1 MEYEKQEALSC
12 GEYLKQQRGKLD
24 QITDLGA
31 AGSLELAK
39 ELLANIYAV
48 NYQMMY
54 ERIEPP
60 GPNRGPTTAEP
71 LDCKLVEQVAKT
83 VRDTAPEF
91 QDIVGDSWKL
101 SEAIHRAKQGNGFP
115 LVEMVNMAHLARTA
129 AQKRAPGREE
139 QAQAAPSAPAPRQ
152 RQGGRE

>member
-1 MEYEKQEALSC
+1 MEYQKQEPISC
-12 GEYLKQQRGKLD
+12 GEFLKQQRGKLD

-31 AGSLELAK
+31 AGSLEQAK

-60 GPNRGPTTAEP
+60 GPNRGPATAEP
-71 LDCKLVEQVAKT
+71 LDRKLVEQVARS
-83 VRDTAPEF
+83 VRDAAPEF
-91 QDIVGDSWKL
+91 QDIVSDSWKL
-101 SEAIHRAKQGNGFP
+101 SEAIHRAMQGSGFP

-129 AQKRAPGREE
+129 AGKRAPGREDHP
-139 QAQAAPSAPAPRQ
+139 QAEVSGPEAQ
-152 RQGGRE
+152 REAGR

>member
-1 MEYEKQEALSC
+1 MEMEKQEAISC
-12 GEYLKQQRGKLD
+12 GEYLKQQRGQLD
-24 QITDLGA
+24 KITDLGA

-60 GPNRGPTTAEP
+60 GPNRGPATEEP
-71 LDCKLVEQVAKT
+71 LDRKLVEQVAKS
-83 VRDTAPEF
+83 VREGAPEF
-91 QDIVGDSWKL
+91 QDIVSDSWKL
-101 SEAIHRAKQGNGFP
+101 SEAIHRSMQGNGFP

-129 AQKRAPGREE
+129 AGKLAPGRVSRVP
-139 QAQAAPSAPAPRQ
+139 QAEAGGSEPQ
-152 RQGGRE
+152 RR

>member
-1 MEYEKQEALSC
+1 MEFEKQEALSC
-12 GEYLKQQRGKLD
+12 GEFLKQQRGKLD
-24 QITDLGA
+24 KITDLGA
-31 AGSLELAK
+31 AGSLEQAQ

-60 GPNRGPTTAEP
+60 GPNRGPATEEP
-71 LDCKLVEQVAKT
+71 LDRGLVERVARS

-91 QDIVGDSWKL
+91 QDIVSDSWKL

-129 AQKRAPGREE
+129 AAKRASGREDRP
-139 QAQAAPSAPAPRQ
+139 QAEASGPERQ
-152 RQGGRE
+152 RETGR

>member
-1 MEYEKQEALSC
+1 MEYQKQEPISC
-12 GEYLKQQRGKLD
+12 GEFLKQQRGKLD

-31 AGSLELAK
+31 AGSLEQAK

-60 GPNRGPTTAEP
+60 GPDRGPATAEP
-71 LDCKLVEQVAKT
+71 LDRKLVEQVARS
-83 VRDTAPEF
+83 VRDAAPEF

-129 AQKRAPGREE
+129 AGKRAPGREGRP
-139 QAQAAPSAPAPRQ
+139 QAEASGPEAQ
-152 RQGGRE
+152 REAGR

>member
-1 MEYEKQEALSC
+1 MEYQKQEPISC
-12 GEYLKQQRGKLD
+12 GEFLKQQRGKLD

-31 AGSLELAK
+31 AGSLEQAK

-60 GPNRGPTTAEP
+60 GPNRGPATAEP
-71 LDCKLVEQVAKT
+71 LDRKLVEQVARS
-83 VRDTAPEF
+83 VRDAAPEF
-91 QDIVGDSWKL
+91 QDIVSDSWKL
-101 SEAIHRAKQGNGFP
+101 SEAIHRAMQGNGFP

-129 AQKRAPGREE
+129 AGKRASGREDRP
-139 QAQAAPSAPAPRQ
+139 QAEASGPERQ
-152 RQGGRE
+152 RETGR

>member
-1 MEYEKQEALSC
+1 MEMEKQEAINC
-12 GEYLKQQRGKLD
+12 GEYLKQQRVELD
-24 QITDLGA
+24 KITDLGA

-60 GPNRGPTTAEP
+60 GPNRGPATEEP
-71 LDCKLVEQVAKT
+71 LDRKLVEQVAKS
-83 VRDTAPEF
+83 VREGAPEF
-91 QDIVGDSWKL
+91 QDIVSDSWKL
-101 SEAIHRAKQGNGFP
+101 SEAIHRSMQGNGFP

-129 AQKRAPGREE
+129 AQKRAPGREGQPP
-139 QAQAAPSAPAPRQ
+139 QAEAGGIEPQ
-152 RQGGRE
+152 RR

>member
-1 MEYEKQEALSC
+1 MEYEKQEAISC

-24 QITDLGA
+24 KITDLGA
-31 AGSLELAK
+31 AGSLEMAK

-60 GPNRGPTTAEP
+60 GPGRGPATEEP
-71 LDCKLVEQVAKT
+71 LDRALVEKVAKS
-83 VRDTAPEF
+83 VREGAPEF
-91 QDIVGDSWKL
+91 QDIVSDSWKL
-101 SEAIHRAKQGNGFP
+101 SEAIHRSMQGNGYP

-129 AQKRAPGREE
+129 AQTRAPGREGQP
-139 QAQAAPSAPAPRQ
+139 QAEAGGIEPQ
-152 RQGGRE
+152 RR

>member
-1 MEYEKQEALSC
+1 MELEKQEAISC
-12 GEYLKQQRGKLD
+12 GEYLKQQRGRLD
-24 QITDLGA
+24 QITDLSA

-60 GPNRGPTTAEP
+60 GPNRGPATAEP
-71 LDCKLVEQVAKT
+71 LDRKLVEQVAKS
-83 VRDTAPEF
+83 VREGAPEF
-91 QDIVGDSWKL
+91 QDIVSDSWKL
-101 SEAIHRAKQGNGFP
+101 SEAIHRSMQGNGFP

-129 AQKRAPGREE
+129 AQKRVPGREGQPQTE
-139 QAQAAPSAPAPRQ
+139 AGGAELQ
-152 RQGGRE
+152 RR

>member
-1 MEYEKQEALSC
+1 MEYQKQEPISC
-12 GEYLKQQRGKLD
+12 GEFLKQQRGKLD

-60 GPNRGPTTAEP
+60 GPNRGPATAEP
-71 LDCKLVEQVAKT
+71 LDRKLVEQVARS
-83 VRDTAPEF
+83 VRDAAPEF
-91 QDIVGDSWKL
+91 QDIVSDSWKL

-129 AQKRAPGREE
+129 AGKRAPDREDHPQAEASGPEAQREAGR
-139 QAQAAPSAPAPRQ
+139 
-152 RQGGRE
+152 

>member
-12 GEYLKQQRGKLD
+12 GEYLKQQRGQLD
-24 QITDLGA
+24 KITDLGA
-31 AGSLELAK
+31 AGSLEQAK

-60 GPNRGPTTAEP
+60 GPNRGPATAEP
-71 LDCKLVEQVAKT
+71 LDRALVEQVART
-83 VRDTAPEF
+83 VRDAAPEF

-139 QAQAAPSAPAPRQ
+139 QPQAEAAGPAPRQ
-152 RQGGRE
+152 K

>member
-1 MEYEKQEALSC
+1 MEYQKQEPISC
-12 GEYLKQQRGKLD
+12 GEFLKQQRGKLD

-31 AGSLELAK
+31 AGSLEQAK

-60 GPNRGPTTAEP
+60 GPDRGPATAEP
-71 LDCKLVEQVAKT
+71 LDRTLVEQVARS
-83 VRDTAPEF
+83 VRDAAPEF

-129 AQKRAPGREE
+129 AAKRAPGREDRP
-139 QAQAAPSAPAPRQ
+139 QAEASGPEAQ
-152 RQGGRE
+152 REAGR

>member
-1 MEYEKQEALSC
+1 MEYQKQEPISC
-12 GEYLKQQRGKLD
+12 GEFLKQQRGKLE

-31 AGSLELAK
+31 AGSLEKAK

-60 GPNRGPTTAEP
+60 GPNRGPATAEP
-71 LDCKLVEQVAKT
+71 LDRKLVEQVARS
-83 VRDTAPEF
+83 VQDAAPEF
-91 QDIVGDSWKL
+91 QDIVSDSWKL

-129 AQKRAPGREE
+129 AAKRAPGREDRP
-139 QAQAAPSAPAPRQ
+139 QAEASGPEAQ
-152 RQGGRE
+152 REAGR

>member
-1 MEYEKQEALSC
+1 MEIEKQEAISC

-39 ELLANIYAV
+39 DLLANIYAV

-60 GPNRGPTTAEP
+60 GPNRGPATAEP
-71 LDCKLVEQVAKT
+71 LDAGLVEQVAKN
-83 VRDTAPEF
+83 VRDSAPEF
-91 QDIVGDSWKL
+91 QDIVSDSWKL

-139 QAQAAPSAPAPRQ
+139 QAQADPSAPAPRQ

>member
-1 MEYEKQEALSC
+1 MELEKQEAISC
-12 GEYLKQQRGKLD
+12 GEYLKQQRGRLD
-24 QITDLGA
+24 QITDLSA

-60 GPNRGPTTAEP
+60 GPNRGPATAEP
-71 LDCKLVEQVAKT
+71 LDRKLVEQVAKS
-83 VRDTAPEF
+83 VREGAPEF
-91 QDIVGDSWKL
+91 QDIVSDSWKL
-101 SEAIHRAKQGNGFP
+101 SEAIHRSMQGNGFP

-129 AQKRAPGREE
+129 AQKRVPGREGQP
-139 QAQAAPSAPAPRQ
+139 QAEA
-152 RQGGRE
+152 GGTELQCR

>member
-1 MEYEKQEALSC
+1 MELEKQEAISC
-12 GEYLKQQRGKLD
+12 GEYLKQQRGQLD
-24 QITDLGA
+24 KITDLGA

-60 GPNRGPTTAEP
+60 GPNRGPATEEP
-71 LDCKLVEQVAKT
+71 LDRKLVEQVARS
-83 VRDTAPEF
+83 VREGAPEF
-91 QDIVGDSWKL
+91 QDIVSDSWHL
-101 SEAIHRAKQGNGFP
+101 SEAIHRSMQGSGFS

-129 AQKRAPGREE
+129 AGKLSPARVSRAP
-139 QAQAAPSAPAPRQ
+139 QAEAGGAEPQ
-152 RQGGRE
+152 RR

>member
-1 MEYEKQEALSC
+1 MEYQKQEPISC
-12 GEYLKQQRGKLD
+12 GEFLKQQRGKLE

-31 AGSLELAK
+31 AGSLEKAK

-60 GPNRGPTTAEP
+60 GPNRGPATAEP
-71 LDCKLVEQVAKT
+71 LDRKLVEQVARS
-83 VRDTAPEF
+83 VQDAAPEF
-91 QDIVGDSWKL
+91 QDIVSDSWKL
-101 SEAIHRAKQGNGFP
+101 SEAIHRAMQGNGFP

-129 AQKRAPGREE
+129 AAKRAAGREDRP
-139 QAQAAPSAPAPRQ
+139 QAEASGPEAQ
-152 RQGGRE
+152 REAGR

>member
-1 MEYEKQEALSC
+1 MEYQKQEPISC
-12 GEYLKQQRGKLD
+12 GEFLKQQRGKLD

-31 AGSLELAK
+31 AGSLEQAK

-60 GPNRGPTTAEP
+60 GPDRGPATAEP
-71 LDCKLVEQVAKT
+71 LDRKLVEQVARS
-83 VRDTAPEF
+83 VHDAAPEF
-91 QDIVGDSWKL
+91 QDIVSDSWKL

-129 AQKRAPGREE
+129 AGKRAPGREDRP
-139 QAQAAPSAPAPRQ
+139 QAEASGPEAQ
-152 RQGGRE
+152 REAGR

>member
-1 MEYEKQEALSC
+1 MEYQKQEPISC
-12 GEYLKQQRGKLD
+12 GEFLKQQRGKLD

-31 AGSLELAK
+31 AGSLEQAK

-60 GPNRGPTTAEP
+60 GPDRGPATAEP
-71 LDCKLVEQVAKT
+71 LDRKLVEQVARS
-83 VRDTAPEF
+83 VRDAAPEF

-129 AQKRAPGREE
+129 AAKRAPGREDRP
-139 QAQAAPSAPAPRQ
+139 QAEASGPEAQ
-152 RQGGRE
+152 REAGR